1 MNTPLKTLSIAL
13 LCLASATLCA
23 QTAAPVTP
31 AGQSAPANHAT
42 GQATEE
48 ARQLSKE
55 IIDTTLGESMVQSMR
70 SMLGGMHTQIQAEMV
85 KRMGSVAFNA
95 KQQQIFA
102 RFNSEILEYLLGP
115 AYFGKLREATANSY
129 ADVFT
134 LEELRGIR
142 DFYRSPA
149 GVAFLAKAPQASE
162 RVLPV
167 QQTLMAPFMKEVQ
180 ARSVRMASEI
190 MDAK

>member
-1 MNTPLKTLSIAL
+1 MNTQLKTLSIAL

-23 QTAAPVTP
+23 QTTAPVTP
-31 AGQSAPANHAT
+31 AGQSAPAI
-42 GQATEE
+42 QATEE

-55 IIDTTLGESMVQSMR
+55 IIDTTLGESMVQSLR
-70 SMLGGMHTQIQAEMV
+70 SMLGGMYTQIQAEMV
-85 KRMGSVAFNA
+85 KRMASVAFNA

-102 RFNSEILEYLLGP
+102 RFNSETLEYVLGP
-115 AYFGKLREATANSY
+115 AYFGKLREAMVNSY
-129 ADVFT
+129 ADVYT

-180 ARSVRMASEI
+180 ARSERMAREM